1 MAFFSLC
8 FFLSRN
14 RKEKIMFLFIFQ
26 SIRRLFDGYYCQQEH
41 EQISQKKCDLFV
53 SGSGDEREQT
63 KANNFKL
70 NLSNFHATKMMWNLL
85 RADLWHSIFFNPL
98 QFPRNMPDTSIP
110 ATLPIVVQAICSLLS
125 EYFRN
130 LWYKFDSW
138 HKHYSRRDNKNATSK
153 SLPTSQPSGPHVRA
167 TNTTKNAVAAFQFV
181 NVSLFFFYRD

>member
-85 RADLWHSIFFNPL
+85 RADLWHSIFLIHYNFL
-98 QFPRNMPDTSIP
+98 
-110 ATLPIVVQAICSLLS
+110 AICQTHRFQPLCRLS
-125 EYFRN
+125 CRRFVHFFQNIFEIYGTN
-130 LWYKFDSW
+130 LTVDT
-138 HKHYSRRDNKNATSK
+138 NII
-153 SLPTSQPSGPHVRA
+153 HVA
-167 TNTTKNAVAAFQFV
+167 TTKTQRAKVCRRRNHLGHTCVRPTQQRMPLLHF
-181 NVSLFFFYRD
+181 NL